1 MNTKKF
7 ERNEYPRPQF
17 RRKEWIPLNGE
28 WEFEKDISGTGEQH
42 GFANCNVA
50 LKDKINVPFCFQY
63 EASGIGNAEKCD
75 TVWYRRSFYIENTD
89 KNALLCFNGAD
100 YVTDVYING
109 KHALTHTGGYA
120 PFTKDITQYIVKGEN
135 VIVVKCFDAYDEA
148 LPRGKQSWT
157 NEKFGCWYIPS
168 TGIWQSVWIEFFEK
182 DCINAYSI
190 VPDIDNCL
198 ISGEIETLYGIADA
212 FEITI
217 EKDGKEVVTQKLSLK
232 GKTCKYVVEVA
243 NRSTH
248 GKIDCWS
255 PEHPALYYATMRL
268 YSKGNVI
275 DSAQTRFGMRKF
287 SISRDGKFC
296 LNNHP
301 YYQRLILDQGYWK
314 ESGTTPP
321 SVAALKKDIE
331 LCKAMG
337 FNGARKHQKLED
349 PYWYYLADE
358 LGFLTW
364 CEMPSAYDFCEREI
378 LAYVKEWADIVAAA
392 KNFTSVAAYVP
403 LNESW
408 GVRQIL
414 TDKRQQN
421 LGHAMYY
428 TAKAIDGTRPI
439 STNDGWE
446 NTDATDFITIHDYS
460 YDDSEFEEK
469 YVKGDLNELNPVGRK
484 LLVEGATYKGQ
495 PVLFD
500 EFGGV
505 AMRSN
510 SGGENW
516 GYGESANSNEEFYAR
531 LEKLVKGVY
540 RCPFQGFCYTQ
551 VSDVQQE
558 VNGLLDENHI
568 PKFDVDRLKKIFEN
582 KE

>member
-1 MNTKKF
+1 MSTNKL

-28 WEFEKDISGTGEQH
+28 WEFEKDFAGTGEQRSL
-42 GFANCNVA
+42 ASCNVK

-75 TVWYRRSFYIENTD
+75 TVWYKRSFYIENID
-89 KNALLCFNGAD
+89 KNALLCFNGVD
-100 YVTDVYING
+100 YVADVYING

-120 PFTKDITQYIVKGEN
+120 PFNKDITQYIVKGEN
-135 VIVVKCFDAYDEA
+135 TIVVKCFDSYDEA
-148 LPRGKQSWT
+148 QPRGKQSWT
-157 NEKFGCWYIPS
+157 NERFGCRYTPS

-182 DCINAYSI
+182 DCINSYSI
-190 VPDIDNCL
+190 IPDIDNCL

-212 FEITI
+212 FEITV

-232 GKTCKYVVEVA
+232 GKTCKYVVEIA
-243 NRSTH
+243 NRSMH
-248 GKIDCWS
+248 GKIDLWS
-255 PEHPALYYATMRL
+255 PEHAALYYATMRL
-268 YSKGNVI
+268 YSKGKVI
-275 DSAQTRFGMRKF
+275 DSAETRFGMRKF
-287 SISRDGKFC
+287 SISKDGKFC
-296 LNNHP
+296 LNNRP
-301 YYQRLILDQGYWK
+301 YYQRLVLDQGYWL

-321 SVAALKKDIE
+321 SVDALKKDIE

-358 LGFLTW
+358 IGFLTW

-408 GVRQIL
+408 GVYQVL

-428 TAKAIDGTRPI
+428 TAKALDDTRPI

-446 NTDATDFITIHDYS
+446 NLDATDLITIHDYS
-460 YDDSEFEEK
+460 FDDSEFDEK
-469 YVKGDLNELNPVGRK
+469 YINSDYNTLNPKGK
-484 LLVEGATYKGQ
+484 NLMAEGATYKGQ
-495 PVLFD
+495 PVLLD
-500 EFGGV
+500 EFGGI
-505 AMRSN
+505 AMNSN

-516 GYGESANSNEEFYAR
+516 GYGKSANSNEEFYAR

-540 RCPFQGFCYTQ
+540 RCQFQGFCYTQ

-568 PKFDVDRLKKIFEN
+568 PKFDVDRLKKIFKNE
-582 KE
+582 